1 MRGRFAFPIAGSA
14 VTRDDARVSLGW
26 RWIGICLAMGFLLW
40 VAPAGAET
48 PCGSD
53 AVVPESQPALRSE
66 CEVLW
71 AFYTSLDDPGILDDP
86 DNPSAWLPTVPFSQW
101 AGLLVVNDAV
111 EGLILPSSGLEG
123 LLSPQLGTLT
133 NLVALDLG
141 DNRLR
146 GSIPAEL
153 AGLGGLEYLFLYN
166 NRLSGPVPEELGS
179 LTRLKVLELSGNEL
193 SGPIPPQ
200 LGRLAGLEGLFL
212 HGNRFSGP
220 LPKEL
225 GALNKLE
232 RLFLQGNRLDGAIPP
247 EFGRLSELVT
257 LDLSM
262 NDLSGPVPPE
272 LGRLPKLEKLR
283 LHGNRL
289 SASGSAGPFSPEPLV
304 PAPPVASE
312 ESRDSSGSGRFVD
325 DDGSVH
331 EENIEVIAALGVT
344 VGCNPPENDRFCP
357 QSLVNRAQMAV
368 FLSRALGGGA
378 GVDTTVGQATDV
390 SGDAWYF
397 GDVQRM
403 IALGV
408 VELPEDGTFRPL
420 EPLTRIE
427 MAVSLVRAFPALPE
441 VEEPVGAFSD
451 VPATWKEAGAVEAI
465 LDAGVTSG
473 CSADPLSYCPD
484 RPVTRAQMAS
494 FLVQALGTRPE
505 DAGQAILPG
514 SGVPVRMARA
524 GWPSGNFQA
533 ALYRA
538 LLVELGYEVGDPAD
552 LELEPSD
559 AYVGMA
565 EGRVDFWVNGWYPDH
580 DRFMDLEVG
589 DGSRVGDYVSPVGDQ
604 MAAGG
609 LRGFLVS
616 RAFAEEHGIA
626 TIDDLDRNPGALV
639 AYDETDVNPQ
649 NGLADI
655 YGCPPSWA
663 CYDIVDSIIEFSGW
677 ENIDHVTGTYQS
689 MHADALAKIRQ
700 GIPVIA
706 YVWTPGSFVG
716 VITPGREAVW
726 IGVEHILDDSNPRG
740 RPGGES
746 WDQRPG
752 QAPVRPS
759 MCPGATEAGACRLGW
774 RASDIRVTASNE
786 FLRANPA
793 AARLF
798 ELVRLD
804 PLDVSRQ
811 IAMQSRGTDVAE
823 LASRWIAEHRGLVD
837 IWLVQSRIAAID
849 PEESQ
854 PE

>member
-1 MRGRFAFPIAGSA
+1 MRSRLAFPMA
-14 VTRDDARVSLGW
+14 VSTVTGVDARAGLGW
-26 RWIGICLAMGFLLW
+26 RWMGICLAMGFLLW

-53 AVVPESQPALRSE
+53 AVIPESQPALRSE

-101 AGLLVVNDAV
+101 AGVLVVDEAV
-111 EGLILPSSGLEG
+111 EELILPSSGLEG
-123 LLSPQLGTLT
+123 LLSPQLGALT
-133 NLVALDLG
+133 KLVALDLG
-141 DNRLR
+141 DNSLR

-153 AGLGGLEYLFLYN
+153 AGLGRLEYLFLYN

-179 LTRLKVLELSGNEL
+179 LTHLKVLELSGNEL

-200 LGRLAGLEGLFL
+200 LDGLAGLEGLFL
-212 HGNRFSGP
+212 HGNRLSGP

-247 EFGRLSELVT
+247 ELGQLSELVS

-272 LGRLPKLEKLR
+272 LGRLPKLETLR

-289 SASGSAGPFSPEPLV
+289 SASEAAGPFSAEPLI

-312 ESRDSSGSGRFVD
+312 GPRDPSGSGRFVD

-331 EENIEVIAALGVT
+331 EKNIEVIAALGMT

-357 QSLVNRAQMAV
+357 QSLVNRAQMAAL
-368 FLSRALGGGA
+368 LSRALGGTA
-378 GVDTTVGQATDV
+378 GVDTAGAQATDV
-390 SGDAWYF
+390 PRDAWYF

-408 VELPEDGTFRPL
+408 VELPEDGAFRPL

-427 MAVSLVRAFPALPE
+427 MAVFLVRAFPGLPG

-451 VPATWKEAGAVEAI
+451 VPATWGEAGAVEAI

-473 CSADPLSYCPD
+473 CSAEPLSYCPD

-505 DAGQAILPG
+505 DAGQATLPG
-514 SGVPVRMARA
+514 SGAPVRMARA
-524 GWPSGNFQA
+524 EWPSGNFQA

-565 EGRVDFWVNGWYPDH
+565 EGRIDFWVDGWYPDH

-589 DGSRVGDYVSPVGDQ
+589 DGSRVGDHVSPVGAQ
-604 MAAGG
+604 MTAGG
-609 LRGFLVS
+609 LRGFIVS
-616 RAFAEEHGIA
+616 KAFAEEHGIA

-663 CYDIVDSIIEFSGW
+663 CYDIIDSIIEFSGW
-677 ENIDHVTGTYQS
+677 ENIDHVTGTYES

-700 GIPVIA
+700 GTPVIA

-716 VITPGREAVW
+716 VMAPGREVVW
-726 IGVEHILDDSNPRG
+726 IGAEHVLDDSNPLS

-752 QAPVRPS
+752 QVPVRPS
-759 MCPGATEAGACRLGW
+759 MCPGAGQSGTCRLGW
-774 RASDIRVTASNE
+774 RASDIRVTASDE
-786 FLRANPA
+786 FLRTNPA
-793 AARLF
+793 ARRLF

-811 IAMQSRGTDVAE
+811 IAMQSRGADVAE
-823 LASRWIAEHRGLVD
+823 LASRWVAEHRRLVD
-837 IWLVQSRIAAID
+837 VWLAQSLIAAIVQ
-849 PEESQ
+849 EESQ